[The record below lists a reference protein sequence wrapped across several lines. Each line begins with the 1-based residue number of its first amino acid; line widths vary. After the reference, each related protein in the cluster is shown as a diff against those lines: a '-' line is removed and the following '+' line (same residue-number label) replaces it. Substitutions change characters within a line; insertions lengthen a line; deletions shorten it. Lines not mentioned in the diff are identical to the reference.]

1 MTRLTLLILMSV
13 MVSTGA
19 AQPWLE
25 FSENGF
31 DFGYCPQQSE
41 VAHTFWIR
49 STGTDSLKILKI
61 TPGCGCTKAPLDK
74 EIIPPGDSARLEII
88 FSTRRY
94 DGPVTKTPR
103 VLANDGLPD
112 HRLEIAT
119 VVITDADSAWP
130 LVVEP
135 MDLDLAVGAGKVRT
149 EKPFTITNV
158 SERDCEIE
166 LVAYPDDLLKVFL
179 PDKIKAGETAGGK
192 IQLVGPPPPEGFVK
206 SFTFEV
212 ENGLTTRYSIP
223 VQCPSSDSLSKE

>member
-1 MTRLTLLILMSV
+1 MTRLTLPILMLV

-31 DFGYCPQQSE
+31 DFGYCHQQAE

-94 DGPVTKTPR
+94 DGPVTKNPR

-119 VVITDADSAWP
+119 VVVADADSAWP

-135 MDLDLAVGAGKVRT
+135 MSLDLAVGAGKVRT

-158 SERDCEIE
+158 SERDYAIR
-166 LVAYPDDLLKVFL
+166 LVAYPDDLLKVSL
-179 PDKIKAGETAGGK
+179 PSRVKSGATAGGK
-192 IQLVGPPPPEGFVK
+192 IELLKLPPPEGFMK

-212 ENGLTTRYSIP
+212 EDGLSTRYSIP
-223 VQCPSSDSLSKE
+223 VQCPSADSLPNK